1 MARTSRSWEENPK
14 NYVHSTSN
22 WNCIHKWPGNVS
34 LQIGFMSTIP
44 LRSRQPVEFHRN
56 RVKYSF
62 PVSISKLL
70 WFNHSSTTKSDVFF
84 GNSQH
89 SGVSWKI
96 LTNSHLLQPSDLL
109 RYTNLTDRSPIS
121 LTIMRMIPQKTGKA
135 SNSTHSIRIINQ
147 LRFKS

>member
-14 NYVHSTSN
+14 NCGHSTSN

-44 LRSRQPVEFHRN
+44 LLSRQPVEFHRN

-84 GNSQH
+84 GNSKH
-89 SGVSWKI
+89 SGNMKNSKI
-96 LTNSHLLQPSDLL
+96 PICFSLQISYDI
-109 RYTNLTDRSPIS
+109 RTLTDRSPIS
-121 LTIMRMIPQKTGKA
+121 LIIMRMIPQKTGKA

-147 LRFKS
+147 VRFNS